1 MFSIDN
7 SSFGF
12 LNLFKKL
19 GNLKFGNF
27 DPLRMIT
34 ASSFFF
40 FFFFIVI
47 IENTR
52 TQRKKK
58 LQALLQNIYK
68 VSSSRSFTL
77 IHSIIIL

>member
-34 ASSFFF
+34 ASS

-77 IHSIIIL
+77 IHSIITL